1 MEEEEE
7 ALGRGEVRSER
18 IHEVNDE
25 AYKRESIGG
34 SRAYVYV
41 GVYDAYV
48 IVDLLLS
55 YVSRALPVGVRLH
68 YGRESI

>member
-7 ALGRGEVRSER
+7 ALGRGEVQPER
-18 IHEVNDE
+18 IHEVNDDVE

-55 YVSRALPVGVRLH
+55 YVSQALPRCARLH
-68 YGRESI
+68 YG